1 MRLSGKVVMVTGAAK
16 GTGRVFALEMARE
29 GASLVIMSKA
39 RGELSKT
46 DGMIRR
52 AGGKVLSFVADTS
65 RAPHIKEVVYETVA
79 ALGRIDVLVN
89 NAAVIGPLSPICDL
103 GEDEWDRVLGTN
115 LKGAFLF
122 SKAVVPHMVKQG
134 GGKII
139 NVISGLGEVTVP
151 LLGAYS
157 IAKEGII
164 QLTRLLAK
172 ELKAYN
178 IQVNGL
184 YHDVLTRKA
193 HLIIK

>member
-1 MRLSGKVVMVTGAAK
+1 M
-16 GTGRVFALEMARE
+16 
-29 GASLVIMSKA
+29 
-39 RGELSKT
+39 
-46 DGMIRR
+46 
-52 AGGKVLSFVADTS
+52 
-65 RAPHIKEVVYETVA
+65 
-79 ALGRIDVLVN
+79 N